1 MVLILK
7 VRNYCT
13 WCNKQNSILNKDS
26 KVLFVGRIVK
36 EKGVEI
42 YVDAIKKIANNFPN
56 WQFFLIGNSGTRNK
70 FFKNKFENE
79 IIEKF
84 KNIGPN
90 TNQIGFISNP
100 EVLKIMEKSSI
111 LVVPSLWQ
119 EPFGLTAI
127 EGLANRMIVRGNNVG
142 GLKDIIKDRGILIDN
157 INAEKLSLKLN
168 ELMKNPSLMNKF
180 QNKCWENYIFDQ
192 KKVSNQQDKIR
203 ENIYKSFYND

>member
-1 MVLILK
+1 MLIIFLIG
-7 VRNYCT
+7 N
-13 WCNKQNSILNKDS
+13 
-26 KVLFVGRIVK
+26 
-36 EKGVEI
+36 
-42 YVDAIKKIANNFPN
+42 
-56 WQFFLIGNSGTRNK
+56 FLIGNSGTRNK

-119 EPFGLTAI
+119 EPFCLTAI
-127 EGLANRMIVRGNNVG
+127 EGLANRMIVIGNNVG
-142 GLKDIIKDRGILIDN
+142 GLKDIIKGRGILIDN

-168 ELMKNPSLMNKF
+168 ELMKNPILMNKF
-180 QNKCWENYIFDQ
+180 KNKCWENYIFDQ
-192 KKVSNQQDKIR
+192 KKVSNQQDNIR